1 MGNRSLSL
9 DATVFTGAL
18 LVNSLAL
25 YLLISLINGIVAK
38 QGIGFYR
45 KIVWIITLKISAQKN
60 CYYRE
65 RRTWNKGIVY

>member
-18 LVNSLAL
+18 LVNSLSL

-45 KIVWIITLKISAQKN
+45 KIVWIITLKISVQKN